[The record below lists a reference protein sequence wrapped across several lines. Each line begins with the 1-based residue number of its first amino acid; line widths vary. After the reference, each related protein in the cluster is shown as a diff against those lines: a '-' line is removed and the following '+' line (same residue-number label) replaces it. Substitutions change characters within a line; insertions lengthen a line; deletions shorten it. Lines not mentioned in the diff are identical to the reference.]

1 MKRVLTTVILLPLAL
16 AAVFRLSDGW
26 FWLFAVGLV
35 SVAAHEFAEICSA
48 WAPGTSRW
56 ILLLTVPAA
65 SALLAGALYEGA
77 RRPLM
82 WSLFLGFLLLI
93 SVGAAMMV
101 LLSRTPVKESLA
113 ALGILG
119 WGTTYFSVAA
129 VSLWSLQVM
138 DARVLLL
145 LLGVV
150 WVGDTAAFYVGKAF
164 GRHKLAAIVSPNKS
178 WEGSAA
184 SAVASLAVALIWSRA
199 ILGVVR
205 WEIILV
211 ATLAAGIGQ
220 LGDLAESMIKRGA
233 GVKDS
238 GSLLPGHGGM
248 WDRLDALLLA
258 APIMLLGLWLAGF
271 DSSAMP

>member
-1 MKRVLTTVILLPLAL
+1 VKRVLTTVVLLPLAV
-16 AAVFRLSDGW
+16 AAVFYLSDGW

-35 SVAAHEFAEICSA
+35 SVAAHEFAQICSA

-56 ILLLTVPAA
+56 MLQLTVPAA
-65 SALLAGALYEGA
+65 SALFAGALYEGA

-82 WSLFLGFLLLI
+82 WSLLLGFLVLI
-93 SVGAAMMV
+93 SVGAAALV
-101 LLSRTPVKESLA
+101 LLARTPIRESLA
-113 ALGILG
+113 AMGILG
-119 WGTTYFSVAA
+119 WGTAYFSVAA

-138 DARVLLL
+138 NAWVLML

-150 WVGDTAAFYVGKAF
+150 WAGDTAAYYVGSAF
-164 GRHKLAAIVSPNKS
+164 GRHQLAPVVSPNKS

-184 SAVASLAVALIWSRA
+184 NAVAGLGVALIWSRA
-199 ILGVVR
+199 MLGEVR

-211 ATLAAGIGQ
+211 ATVAGGVGQ
-220 LGDLAESMIKRGA
+220 LGDLTESMVKRGA

-238 GSLLPGHGGM
+238 GTLLPGHGGM

-258 APIMLLGLWLAGF
+258 APMMLLGLWLAGF
-271 DSSAMP
+271 DATALP